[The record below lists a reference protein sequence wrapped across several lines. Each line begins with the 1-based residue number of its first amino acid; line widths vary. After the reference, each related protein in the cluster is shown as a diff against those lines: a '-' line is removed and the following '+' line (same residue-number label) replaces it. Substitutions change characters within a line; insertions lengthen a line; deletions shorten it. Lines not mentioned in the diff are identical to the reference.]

1 MSTCPVKMS
10 MLYVQ
15 LLTPSNHDVS
25 LTGLFTPHIFLIF
38 FPIRWTF
45 RYVLHSTQWELFVF
59 APVTLLKKNL
69 FWLTL
74 SFVLAQAN
82 VAILLFTTEVY

>member
-1 MSTCPVKMS
+1 MC
-10 MLYVQ
+10 
-15 LLTPSNHDVS
+15 
-25 LTGLFTPHIFLIF
+25 FIPHSGNF
-38 FPIRWTF
+38 F
-45 RYVLHSTQWELFVF
+45 FVF